1 MQKITQPKSK
11 FELRLQMT
19 SFVVPI
25 LIVKA
30 LFFAIKTGDIK
41 RAHFAHKSLANCD
54 YAEFDRSDSEEIKK
68 ARLAIYNTLL
78 KKGFDVILEH
88 KIPYSRRY
96 AHLLVKNKEGDVVV
110 QISTEATSANYISN
124 FNADCENAGYC
135 VQWLLLGD
143 TTSVN
148 VSIHNH
154 FAIRYQYNESKYK
167 DLFVIDKDS
176 DMVSL
181 TRADKN
187 DYSYKGRTMYR
198 HSSMFHYVKEMENVT
213 FVNGNIRIEG
223 FEEAYQDWLNKNN
236 AEFENF
242 KKSIDA
248 EEEERERKLKETMER
263 LKNQQNVK
271 LTKPEKPKP
280 PKKTYRDHLFST
292 GEFTMKSGFNSPE
305 YFHYTVLKKNT
316 DCEYAHF
323 RNYEEMA
330 EKFENVLDG
339 RKTDMILFLSRLNIA
354 TPEEANWFAELY
366 NNYTSDSNMPPM
378 VTDILNYIIEETGI
392 ADKIE

>member
-1 MQKITQPKSK
+1 
-11 FELRLQMT
+11 
-19 SFVVPI
+19 
-25 LIVKA
+25 
-30 LFFAIKTGDIK
+30 
-41 RAHFAHKSLANCD
+41 
-54 YAEFDRSDSEEIKK
+54 
-68 ARLAIYNTLL
+68 
-78 KKGFDVILEH
+78 
-88 KIPYSRRY
+88 
-96 AHLLVKNKEGDVVV
+96 
-110 QISTEATSANYISN
+110 
-124 FNADCENAGYC
+124 
-135 VQWLLLGD
+135 
-143 TTSVN
+143 
-148 VSIHNH
+148 
-154 FAIRYQYNESKYK
+154 
-167 DLFVIDKDS
+167 
-176 DMVSL
+176 
-181 TRADKN
+181 
-187 DYSYKGRTMYR
+187 
-198 HSSMFHYVKEMENVT
+198 
-213 FVNGNIRIEG
+213 
-223 FEEAYQDWLNKNN
+223 
-236 AEFENF
+236 
-242 KKSIDA
+242 
-248 EEEERERKLKETMER
+248 MER

-378 VTDILNYIIEETGI
+378 VTDIFNYIIEETGI